1 MLEGKAQLFDC
12 WTLEEGWGSR
22 VGDRARMREYIQADF
37 WVLNSSVGLLL
48 KGSMKYSL
56 FYMSCEFSHS
66 LHFFI
71 NKA

>member
-12 WTLEEGWGSR
+12 WSLEEGWGSR
-22 VGDRARMREYIQADF
+22 VGDRARTREYIQAL

-56 FYMSCEFSHS
+56 FCMSP
-66 LHFFI
+66 
-71 NKA
+71 